1 MMRNVFPSPANLR
14 RVSESLEE
22 FLERVAASTP
32 TPGGGTV
39 SAICGAMSAA
49 LSRMVA
55 NLAVGK
61 QGYEA
66 AQSDLVSIESK
77 GKDLQRRFLDLAE
90 RDAKAYDAVVAAM
103 RLPKGTDAERAAR
116 KDAMQAAYKRA
127 TEVPMMTIRAALD
140 GLELARLA
148 AEKGNRNAIT
158 DAGVAALT
166 AEAGIRAASLN
177 VRINLTALRDNA
189 LRSRIEDRLAA
200 ILRDA
205 DRVGHETM
213 ALVEGRL

>member
-1 MMRNVFPSPANLR
+1 VP
-14 RVSESLEE
+14 ESIEE
-22 FLERVAASTP
+22 FLERVAANTP

-66 AQSDLVSIESK
+66 AQSDVASIEAR
-77 GKDLQRRFLDLAE
+77 GKMLQRRFLDLAAQ
-90 RDAKAYDAVVAAM
+90 DAEAYDAVVAAM

-116 KDAMQAAYKRA
+116 KDAMQVAYKRA
-127 TEVPMMTIRAALD
+127 TEVPMETIRAALD
-140 GLELARLA
+140 ALELARLA

-158 DAGVAALT
+158 DAGVAALLAEAAMRGAALNVKINLAAIADAAWRAT
-166 AEAGIRAASLN
+166 AEADVQGLLERGA
-177 VRINLTALRDNA
+177 RIAREVVD
-189 LRSRIEDRLAA
+189 
-200 ILRDA
+200 
-205 DRVGHETM
+205 
-213 ALVEGRL
+213 LVESKL